1 MVTMNGVQPRRRSP
15 WRRVFLTGCI
25 SWSICIYIIV
35 MQPPEKKAAIW
46 MRVSSAFRDASGIGE
61 FLQDPQGHLQYVME
75 QDFVKLLSLCV
86 LLKLLARFFRSRVER
101 AAEAEEDE
109 KKKA

>member
-1 MVTMNGVQPRRRSP
+1 
-15 WRRVFLTGCI
+15 
-25 SWSICIYIIV
+25 

-46 MRVSSAFRDASGIGE
+46 MRVSSAFQDASGIGE

-101 AAEAEEDE
+101 AAEAEDDE